1 MRESKLSRKSQ
12 IVVPASVRKDL
23 GLEPGDRVTFEPHP
37 DGYLL
42 RKAQDASWV
51 DRLVAVGGDEL
62 RGYAEQLLRER
73 HGDVDE
79 RCVGDSPNRAS
90 KAEPLVWLQRMEAFR
105 GDHWNGAADE
115 LRRDREAWDLH
126 T

>member
-1 MRESKLSRKSQ
+1 MRESKLNSKSQ

-23 GLEPGDRVTFEPHP
+23 RLEPGDRVRFEPHP
-37 DGYLL
+37 DGYLF

-51 DRLVAVGGDEL
+51 DRLVSVGGDEL

-79 RCVGDSPNRAS
+79 
-90 KAEPLVWLQRMEAFR
+90 PLAWLQRMEAFR
-105 GDHWNGAADE
+105 GDHWNGGVDE
-115 LRRDREAWDLH
+115 LQRDLDARDLPS
-126 T
+126 